1 MSVSAPRNSSPN
13 PDSDHSTMPLSPISD
28 VPWSTRV
35 LVYRDAYMLA
45 STDGSVSPAEETHL
59 ADLANRMALPL
70 GFVESVWVWVRDYGN
85 LLERLDD
92 LLSGPGANVVP
103 RRDGGTPEPLAT
115 FGARDDH
122 SCPAELRSCAT
133 QKLPSPEFPE
143 RYQSALRRCHG
154 WAVQV
159 LARLTRGDRARH
171 H

>member
-1 MSVSAPRNSSPN
+1 
-13 PDSDHSTMPLSPISD
+13 
-28 VPWSTRV
+28 
-35 LVYRDAYMLA
+35 MLA

-115 FGARDDH
+115 FGAGTITGVRQAH
-122 SCPAELRSCAT
+122 FRP
-133 QKLPSPEFPE
+133 
-143 RYQSALRRCHG
+143 
-154 WAVQV
+154 
-159 LARLTRGDRARH
+159 
-171 H
+171 